1 MDSDEEDGFAKQGG
15 DALDIGE
22 DFDSEEEQ
30 DQLSDEEED
39 DMPVRV
45 PQKMALQ
52 PASQQKKP
60 VPAPAANVKG

>member
-15 DALDIGE
+15 EALDIGE

-45 PQKMALQ
+45 P
-52 PASQQKKP
+52 
-60 VPAPAANVKG
+60 